1 MRIWITRAEPE
12 ASATAERVRALGHEP
27 VVAPLLEIRPA
38 GEAPDLSGVAAL
50 AFTSRNGV
58 RVFAAL
64 SPERGMPVFAVGD
77 ATADAARGAGFANV
91 ATASGDV
98 SALAE
103 LIAARKDVLDGEVLY
118 LAPEEPA
125 GDLPGALAGHG
136 VAARVQVVYR
146 TAPADL
152 AAVPAEVDALLIHS
166 PKAARRLAETPSVG
180 AAAPSMAAICI
191 SAAAAEPLHVL
202 GFAEVLVSPAPNE
215 TALLQRLDAW
225 VLTRKPVPLF
235 PPAFWIAVAFA
246 LVCIVA
252 AILVASLGP
261 RLFPPPA
268 KSRAA
273 AMAQP
278 LQIPGKS
285 G

>member
-12 ASATAERVRALGHEP
+12 ASATAERVRALGHDA
-27 VVAPLLEIRPA
+27 VVAPVLEVQPA
-38 GEAPDLSGVAAL
+38 SEAPDLAGVAAL

-58 RVFAAL
+58 RAFAAL
-64 SPERGMPVFAVGD
+64 SLERGLPVFAVGD
-77 ATADAARGAGFANV
+77 ATAGAARGAGFADV
-91 ATASGDV
+91 ASAAGDV
-98 SALAE
+98 SALAQ
-103 LIAARKDVLDGEVLY
+103 LIAARKEVLDGEVLY

-125 GDLPGALAGHG
+125 ADLPGALVDHG
-136 VAARVQVVYR
+136 VTARVQVVYR
-146 TAPADL
+146 TAPAEL
-152 AAVPAEVDALLIHS
+152 AAVPANVDVVLIHS
-166 PKAARRLAETPSVG
+166 PKAARRLAETPAVR
-180 AAAPSMAAICI
+180 AAAPSIVAICI
-191 SAAAAEPLHVL
+191 SAAAAEPLQGL
-202 GFAEVLVSPAPNE
+202 GFRELLVSPAPNE

-225 VLTRKPVPLF
+225 VLARKPVRLF

-261 RLFPPPA
+261 RLFPPA
-268 KSRAA
+268 ARSRAA
-273 AMAQP
+273 ATAQP